1 MSRRVVQT
9 PRRPPRTPGP
19 RGRGRGVPE
28 GGRSTCST
36 AWRRRQPR
44 RRQRAEQ
51 QTHTTNTRPRGS
63 PHFVEA
69 GCLGPLGAQPWA
81 LPTCP
86 RASALVVWVVHQPLT
101 QSWSST
107 KTRPRRQ
114 DVSAGH
120 PQDVCCVERGR
131 AGQRGWR
138 RGTRGR
144 SVKPLW
150 APTRFKWHFGPS
162 QTRCVPPP
170 RAPFDPV
177 RSERRPSGV
186 QSLRMVSG
194 RELLLGLWRP
204 PLALFFTVFTWRSV
218 ESFARVSCRS
228 LFLYSYYVT

>member
-1 MSRRVVQT
+1 M
-9 PRRPPRTPGP
+9 
-19 RGRGRGVPE
+19 
-28 GGRSTCST
+28 
-36 AWRRRQPR
+36 
-44 RRQRAEQ
+44 
-51 QTHTTNTRPRGS
+51 
-63 PHFVEA
+63 
-69 GCLGPLGAQPWA
+69 GPLGAQPWA

>member
-1 MSRRVVQT
+1 MG
-9 PRRPPRTPGP
+9 PP
-19 RGRGRGVPE
+19 
-28 GGRSTCST
+28 
-36 AWRRRQPR
+36 
-44 RRQRAEQ
+44 
-51 QTHTTNTRPRGS
+51 
-63 PHFVEA
+63 
-69 GCLGPLGAQPWA
+69 GAQPWA

-150 APTRFKWHFGPS
+150 APTRFKWRVGPS
-162 QTRCVPPP
+162 QTRCVPPREHHLILYARSAVP
-170 RAPFDPV
+170 PVSRASAWSPGE
-177 RSERRPSGV
+177 SSSSACGV
-186 QSLRMVSG
+186 
-194 RELLLGLWRP
+194 P
-204 PLALFFTVFTWRSV
+204 PWRSSSSSLSSPGVV